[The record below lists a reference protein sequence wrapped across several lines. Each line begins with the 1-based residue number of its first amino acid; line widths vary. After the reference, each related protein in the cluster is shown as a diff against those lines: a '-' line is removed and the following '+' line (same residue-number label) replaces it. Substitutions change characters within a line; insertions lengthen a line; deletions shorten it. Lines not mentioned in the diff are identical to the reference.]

1 MSHHLL
7 NLTIASLAI
16 IPLSDSQFSADVLL
30 ENKTTPPQISLLK
43 KTQLNRDISIVQSL
57 KPLIAR
63 QTQVATNPSEIVRQ
77 ITVRI
82 LTNPGTG
89 SGVIVARH
97 GQKYTILTNNHVV
110 DNTRNSQYMVLT
122 ADGHTHPAKRIQS
135 KQFANLDLAIVQFT
149 SSQSYR
155 VAEIGNSNTVFLGQ
169 QVYAAG
175 FPNWY
180 WRDSNT
186 PEGTRDW
193 GLKAFKVTSGTVGML
208 LNRSLF
214 MGYQLGYTNN
224 VENGMSGGPVID
236 AQGRLIGI
244 NGRLKHPFIG
254 INAYV
259 FTDGS
264 MPSKKQFLQME
275 TLSWA
280 IPIAKFQKINY

>member
-135 KQFANLDLAIVQFT
+135 LRLVTPILYFWGSRFMLLVFPT
-149 SSQSYR
+149 G
-155 VAEIGNSNTVFLGQ
+155 IGGILI
-169 QVYAAG
+169 
-175 FPNWY
+175 
-180 WRDSNT
+180 R
-186 PEGTRDW
+186 
-193 GLKAFKVTSGTVGML
+193 LKAL
-208 LNRSLF
+208 
-214 MGYQLGYTNN
+214 
-224 VENGMSGGPVID
+224 VIGD
-236 AQGRLIGI
+236 
-244 NGRLKHPFIG
+244 
-254 INAYV
+254 
-259 FTDGS
+259 
-264 MPSKKQFLQME
+264 
-275 TLSWA
+275 
-280 IPIAKFQKINY
+280 